1 MSTGNE
7 QGVDPQGKRRA
18 RRTRTREDR
27 EKRDAAFAQKRRGRP
42 KGARR
47 AFFDDDDRFAI
58 AMIACGEHLLGI
70 PPYHAAYIAL
80 ALTSDGPID
89 ARSIDDAMQ
98 LSGGPRY
105 ATLAG
110 ASYTLIAKCDNP
122 KTGEEADWVAS
133 SAALLCA
140 LIKLHVGSR
149 QAADPTRLRMTFDGL
164 AARGWGPTLLKLAE
178 KLAAIGASNLPPIEA
193 PVSSHV
199 RARLNGF
206 TSKSKS

>member
-1 MSTGNE
+1 MAG
-7 QGVDPQGKRRA
+7 PQGKRGA

-27 EKRDAAFAQKRRGRP
+27 EKRNAAFTQKRRGRP

-70 PPYHAAYIAL
+70 PRYHAAYIAL

-105 ATLAG
+105 ATLPG
-110 ASYTLIAKCDNP
+110 ASYTLIAKCDTP
-122 KTGEEADWVAS
+122 KTVAEADWIAS
-133 SAALLCA
+133 SAALLYG
-140 LIKLHVGSR
+140 LIKLHVASR
-149 QAADPTRLRMTFDGL
+149 DAADPTRLRMTFDGL
-164 AARGWGPTLLKLAE
+164 AVRGWGPTLLKLAE

-193 PVSSHV
+193 PVPSHV